1 MNALSPEARH
11 AQDVLD
17 QAELVHDEHAVNQ
30 AVRKMAARITAD
42 LAEADPLLLC
52 VMNGGLAPTAMLMPY
67 LVFPWKLD
75 YLHATRYR
83 EQTSGT
89 ELIWQRTPAQS
100 LTGRHVLVID
110 DILDEGH
117 TLEAILHYCK
127 AQEPASLRAAVL
139 TQKIHDR
146 GVRPPI
152 DYIGLTVPDR
162 YVFGCGMDYR
172 GYWRNLPAI
181 YALPEHLE
189 GH

>member
-17 QAELVHDEHAVNQ
+17 QAERIHDEQAVHL
-30 AVRKMAARITAD
+30 AVRKMAERITAD
-42 LAEADPLLLC
+42 LAEADPLILC
-52 VMNGGLAPTAMLMPY
+52 VMNGGLVPTAMLMPH
-67 LVFPWKLD
+67 LLFPWKLD
-75 YLHATRYR
+75 YLHATRYH

-89 ELIWQRTPAQS
+89 ELVWQRTPAQS

-117 TLEAILHYCK
+117 TLEAILHYCDTQK
-127 AQEPASLRAAVL
+127 PASLRAAVL
-139 TQKIHDR
+139 TQKTDDR
-146 GVRPPI
+146 RVCPPV
-152 DYIGLTVPDR
+152 DYIGLTVPNR

-172 GYWRNLPAI
+172 GYWRNLSAI
-181 YALPEHLE
+181 YASPERLE

>member
-1 MNALSPEARH
+1 MTLSSPEARH
-11 AQDVLD
+11 AREVLE
-17 QAELVHDEHAVNQ
+17 QAELIHDEQTVAR
-30 AVRKMAARITAD
+30 AVREMAGCIGAD
-42 LAEADPLLLC
+42 LAGADPLVLC
-52 VMNGGLAPTAMLMPY
+52 VMNGGLAPTAMLMPH
-67 LVFPWKLD
+67 LRFPWKLD

-83 EQTSGT
+83 EATRGT
-89 ELIWQRTPAQS
+89 ELVWQRTPAQS
-100 LTGRHVLVID
+100 LAGRHLLVID

-117 TLEAILHYCK
+117 TLDAILRYCE

-139 TQKIHDR
+139 TQKEHGR

-152 DYIGLTVPDR
+152 DYIGLSVPDR